1 MGLQEGLKSAMVAL
15 DAVLNVRVNRAGSLM
30 HFEHHTVSSLA
41 NSTRPSL
48 ELNSRMESTCS
59 TFILTFY

>member
-1 MGLQEGLKSAMVAL
+1 MGLQEGLKSVMVAS
-15 DAVLNVRVNRAGSLM
+15 DAVLNVRANKAGSLT
-30 HFEHHTVSSLA
+30 HFEHHTVSSSA

-48 ELNSRMESTCS
+48 ELNSRMESACS